1 VTDSAPQPAAGSPA
15 PTSASASAAAST
27 AAALDPNAA
36 AGEPNAGD
44 RASGMYYDE
53 KRQFLM
59 VEGVIARGIPTFPL
73 MPRPKRRMR
82 VEGEDRDAA
91 ATGVV
96 PRAAA
101 FDGLGGN
108 TTLGIHLSEVPAGGE
123 KQGHRHLDEATFYI
137 VSGHGWTEL
146 RQGEDVPDQRVDWAA
161 GDIVT
166 IPSNAWHKHY
176 NASADEPALQIA
188 FKNTRW
194 LRKLFHSREFVYAND
209 FRFPDRYND
218 EPDYWTAR
226 EAGNYG
232 KVRANYLANVVAED
246 IPADPEAGE
255 GVSIGRYSM
264 GGHRTLDHFLF
275 GIAVGGHVREHRPL
289 AEEAFLVLQGS
300 GRTTLR
306 SDDGRTESF
315 EWTAGDLIAPPFN
328 TFRRHEN
335 TGDVPVRYW
344 LVKNNFIERAL
355 GVKGNTSLDGA
366 FPDRWPAIVEADK
379 SVFQARGESGGE
391 G

>member
-1 VTDSAPQPAAGSPA
+1 VTTSSSATPGSSDPAAI
-15 PTSASASAAAST
+15 
-27 AAALDPNAA
+27 

-44 RASGMYYDE
+44 RGSGMYYDE

-59 VEGVIARGIPTFPL
+59 VEGVIARDIPHFPL
-73 MPRPKRRMR
+73 LPRPKRRSR
-82 VEGEDRDAA
+82 AEGEARDAA
-91 ATGVV
+91 ATGPV

-108 TTLGIHLSEVPAGGE
+108 TTLGIHLSEVPPGGE

-137 VSGHGWTEL
+137 VSGQGYSEL
-146 RQGEDVPDQRVDWAA
+146 RQGEDVPDQRIEWAA

-188 FKNTRW
+188 WKNTRW

-218 EPDYWTAR
+218 EPEYWTSR
-226 EAGNYG
+226 EEGNYG
-232 KVRANYLANVVAED
+232 KVRVNYIHDVVREA
-246 IPADPEAGE
+246 IPADPAAGE
-255 GVSIGRYSM
+255 GVAIGRYSM

-275 GIAVGGHVREHRPL
+275 EIAPGGFVREHRPL

-306 SDDGRTESF
+306 AEDGRTETF
-315 EWTAGDLIAPPFN
+315 DWQAGDLIAPPFN

-335 TGDVPVRYW
+335 TGDTPIRYW

-355 GVKGNTSLDGA
+355 GVKGNTSLDGG
-366 FPDRWPAIVEADK
+366 FPDRWPALIEGDPSA
-379 SVFQARGESGGE
+379 FTGRGGGSAE